1 MGGLLNTFLTP
12 MGKDFTIK
20 IILHVSNKKHEI
32 PSLNFFCKYKNSLET
47 TVPVIVFPNDPPK
60 ANGMMLKLCYF

>member
-1 MGGLLNTFLTP
+1 MGGFLNTFLTP

-32 PSLNFFCKYKNSLET
+32 PSLNFFLQIQKQLG
-47 TVPVIVFPNDPPK
+47 D
-60 ANGMMLKLCYF
+60 NGSSYSFSK

>member
-47 TVPVIVFPNDPPK
+47 TDSTTQLVFPNPPK
-60 ANGMMLKLCYF
+60 ANGK